1 VFINTEF
8 MPEIDK
14 TLYLTRFCHDFF
26 NVAENIVRIYEVR
39 EVEKSAQTLAR
50 SRAFAVV
57 FW

>member
-1 VFINTEF
+1 
-8 MPEIDK
+8 MPESDK
-14 TLYLTRFCHDFF
+14 ILYLSRFCHDFF
-26 NVAENIVRIYEVR
+26 SVAENIIRIYELR